1 MTARRVIILGST
13 GSIGTQALDVVTHVN
28 TLHAAGRS
36 PVRLEVVGLAAGSN
50 AARLAEQ
57 AAAFR
62 VRDLALREGDPTRVG
77 GAGLRCG
84 LDAAERLVREVDC
97 DLVLSAMVGL
107 AGLPATL
114 AAIEL
119 RRDIALANKE
129 TLVAAGA
136 IVIPAISRAGVMLYP
151 VDSEHAGAYQ
161 AFRRCAAAPPP
172 LWCGD
177 ETVRLTLT
185 ASGGAFRDW
194 PAARAAAATPAE
206 AMRHPTWRMGP
217 KVTIDSA
224 SLMNKALELIEAHH
238 MFNLPASKLDAVIH
252 PQSIVHALVEYADGS
267 VVAQLALPDMRLPIQ
282 AALTGEDILPGMT
295 PRLDLAA
302 VGSLTFHPIDHA
314 RFPSIRLG
322 LRAIEQGGTAG
333 AILNAANEA
342 AVEAFLAADGSMPFG
357 HIHDLVA
364 AAVDAVPVRPIT
376 ALADVLDADQAA
388 RDVVARRLAAGAAA

>member
-1 MTARRVIILGST
+1 MTTRRIIILGST
-13 GSIGTQALDVVTHVN
+13 GSIGTQALDVIAHVN

-36 PVRLEVVGLAAGSN
+36 PDRLEVVGLAAGAN
-50 AARLAEQ
+50 ASLLAEQ
-57 AAAFR
+57 AAAFN
-62 VRDLALREGDPTRVG
+62 VRDLALREGDPTRVT
-77 GAGLRCG
+77 GAGLRVG
-84 LDAAERLVREVDC
+84 PDAAERLVREVDC

-119 RRDIALANKE
+119 RRDLALANKE

-194 PAARAAAATPAE
+194 PAGRAATATPAD

-282 AALTGEDILPGMT
+282 AALTGEDILPGMA

-302 VGSLTFHPIDHA
+302 VGSLTFYPIDHE
-314 RFPSIRLG
+314 RFPAVRLG
-322 LRAIEQGGTAG
+322 LRAIEAGGTAG
-333 AILNAANEA
+333 AILNAANEE
-342 AVEAFLAADGSMPFG
+342 AVRLFLDPVAKLPFDR
-357 HIHDLVA
+357 ITDL
-364 AAVDAVPVRPIT
+364 AVRALDAVPVRDVT
-376 ALADVLDADQAA
+376 CLRDVLDADAKA
-388 RDVVARRLAAGAAA
+388 REWVRSAYTKAGAQ